1 MFLLSDPA
9 ADNRHDQPDQ
19 SIEMHQ
25 LESPGEPGA
34 VLQAA
39 DNDNLFE
46 NNPHHDNN
54 QDRAES
60 PAKDETLEQESDDE
74 LFINEGPSLDDD
86 DDDSYQEHTGPFPRD
101 TFDDSSN
108 FVDEEETTY
117 GSPGLREAFNEG
129 YGANN
134 QDRAGSADNGRKNK
148 RKQFKPR
155 NIIYSMNE
163 ESEEAGRGRHS
174 HNSERENSPMDL
186 SVGPGPGQPSQESD
200 SDSESSQAAGQ
211 EDQTKPKPGGL
222 SVVRPEILFGNNR
235 VAPPPPPSSLSQTS
249 GGSTDVNPL
258 SLLSNLTGIP
268 AGLNPLSSFK
278 SYDEGTSNAMRD
290 AFKEV
295 LKLYGVSSDAAEN
308 LMANNDQSRPG
319 KQVSNVALTR
329 GGQQVSSV
337 AAPVWSGGLQ
347 WPPSPRYD
355 DHTSHLTQQIL
366 T

>member
-1 MFLLSDPA
+1 
-9 ADNRHDQPDQ
+9 
-19 SIEMHQ
+19 MHQ
-25 LESPGEPGA
+25 LESPDGEGA
-34 VLQAA
+34 VQAA

-74 LFINEGPSLDDD
+74 LFINEGPALDDD
-86 DDDSYQEHTGPFPRD
+86 DDDSYQEHTGVFPRD

-117 GSPGLREAFNEG
+117 GSPGLREVFS
-129 YGANN
+129 
-134 QDRAGSADNGRKNK
+134 QDRAGSADAGRKNK

-155 NIIYSMNE
+155 NIIYSMND
-163 ESEEAGRGRHS
+163 ESEETAAKRGRDS

-186 SVGPGPGQPSQESD
+186 SVGPGPGQPSRESD

-211 EDQTKPKPGGL
+211 EDRTKPKPGGL
-222 SVVRPEILFGNNR
+222 SVVRPEILFGNNK
-235 VAPPPPPSSLSQTS
+235 VPQPPPPSSASQTS
-249 GGSTDVNPL
+249 SGSTDLNPL

-308 LMANNDQSRPG
+308 LMGNNDQSRAG
-319 KQVSNVALTR
+319 KRVPVSL
-329 GGQQVSSV
+329 
-337 AAPVWSGGLQ
+337 P
-347 WPPSPRYD
+347 
-355 DHTSHLTQQIL
+355 
-366 T
+366 

>member
-25 LESPGEPGA
+25 LESSTEPGPA
-34 VLQAA
+34 QAA

-46 NNPHHDNN
+46 NNPGHDNN
-54 QDRAES
+54 RDRAES

-86 DDDSYQEHTGPFPRD
+86 DDDSYPEHTGAFPRD

-129 YGANN
+129 YGGNS
-134 QDRAGSADNGRKNK
+134 QDRDRAGSADNGRKNK

-155 NIIYSMNE
+155 NIIYSLNE
-163 ESEEAGRGRHS
+163 ESEETEARLGRNS

-222 SVVRPEILFGNNR
+222 SVVRPEILFGNNK
-235 VAPPPPPSSLSQTS
+235 VPSPPSSASNPST
-249 GGSTDVNPL
+249 GSTDLNPL

-268 AGLNPLSSFK
+268 PGLNPLSSFK
-278 SYDEGTSNAMRD
+278 SFDEGTSNAMRD

-308 LMANNDQSRPG
+308 LIANNDQSRPG
-319 KQVSNVALTR
+319 KKIPEKTFRPDQ
-329 GGQQVSSV
+329 GQQFRPVAPASQPGLVVSR
-337 AAPVWSGGLQ
+337 
-347 WPPSPRYD
+347 SPLDIMITPCRPGKY
-355 DHTSHLTQQIL
+355 
-366 T
+366 